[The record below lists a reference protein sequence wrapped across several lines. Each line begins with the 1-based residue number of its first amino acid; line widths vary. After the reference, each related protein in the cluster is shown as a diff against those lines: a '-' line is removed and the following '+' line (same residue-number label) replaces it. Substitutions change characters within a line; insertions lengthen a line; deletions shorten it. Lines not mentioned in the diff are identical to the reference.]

1 MSLIRRQTP
10 LGRANPL
17 ALLAVGLLAVV
28 ASTGVRNPAVG
39 LVCVGTILVLGMF
52 LTPGL
57 RRGGWRWLA
66 PALAAASVVFSSWLL
81 GHHDEARAL
90 TAGLRVL
97 VLALP
102 GVLLAPLIDPLRL
115 GDHLAQQLH
124 LPARP
129 VAAVTASLLRV
140 EQLGDVWTQLSRARR
155 ARGLT
160 PGWQSAARLR
170 HVTAMTFG
178 LLVATLRASTRMSVA
193 MDARGFAAAR
203 NRSWAEPASWTRLDS
218 LVLAGGLALAALPFA
233 LSAWPALR

>member
-1 MSLIRRQTP
+1 MSLTRRRSP
-10 LGRANPL
+10 LERANPL
-17 ALLAVGLLAVV
+17 ALFAVGLLAVV
-28 ASTGVRNPAVG
+28 ASAGVRNVAVG
-39 LVCVGTILVLGMF
+39 VVCVATVLVLAAA

-57 RRGGWRWLA
+57 RTGGWRLLA
-66 PALAAASVVFSSWLL
+66 PCLAAASVVFSSWLL

-124 LPARP
+124 LPGRP

-140 EQLGDVWTQLSRARR
+140 EQLADTWTQLSRARR

-160 PGWQSAARLR
+160 PGWQPVARAR
-170 HVTAMTFG
+170 HVGAMTFG
-178 LLVATLRASTRMSVA
+178 LLVATLRASARMSVA

-203 NRSWAEPASWTRLDS
+203 HRSWAEPATWTRLDT
-218 LVLAGGLALAALPFA
+218 LVLAAGVAFAALPFA
-233 LSAWPALR
+233 LSAWPGWR